1 MSPLVLVGLL
11 FLAAPEPKRINLDLK
26 DAEIEN
32 VLRLFADIGKLNVVA
47 GDQVKGKVSVKFTNV
62 PWPEALDTILSAKG
76 LGYTKTDNV
85 IVVDTLENLA
95 ARAPRPALASPERVT
110 VLIPVHYAK
119 AQDLVPI
126 VRGLLSKDGTVT
138 VDARTNSLI
147 VTDAKVD
154 LERMQ
159 AALQK

>member
-1 MSPLVLVGLL
+1 MSPFLFTGLL
-11 FLAAPEPKRINLDLK
+11 LLFAPEPQRINLDLK
-26 DAEIEN
+26 DAEIHN
-32 VLRLFADIGKLNVVA
+32 VLGLFSEIGKINVVA
-47 GDQVKGKVSVKFTNV
+47 GDHVKGKVTVKFTNV

-76 LGYTKTDNV
+76 LGYTKTENV
-85 IVVDTLENLA
+85 MVVDTLENLA

-138 VDARTNSLI
+138 VDVRTNSLI

-159 AALQK
+159 ATLQK